1 MRLLLNC
8 IRLFCVIMFPV
19 GWFFSSGLL
28 SDQYI
33 YYLILNLIALGSSMT
48 FLFVIGNNL
57 MRDIQLWTIFLIY
70 QLGYFVTFYILC
82 FMKARYQDYADYLNA
97 TFPKQIELLNSG
109 ALIVSYFEIVT
120 LVLVA
125 FIISV
130 IFLKLV
136 SQSDS
141 FKLRQP
147 HLKGGSEVPIILS
160 YRTLNRSL
168 MITVVISVIL
178 LLIQGQL
185 GLGITSGADRQ
196 VVHLPYRL
204 NGIFMSLITG
214 FLPLVYIGILWLAD
228 SIRSPFLANRTI
240 TAYLI
245 FGIVSGLISTSKEPF
260 MITVVAL
267 TVLWLTTGTFSKN
280 RFRLIM
286 ALVPFMIIFNVF
298 LSVNRMMR
306 SLFEDLGMFEILMLI
321 FNTGLSLDYD
331 IFASE
336 FSMSGL
342 SVVLAPLMRIDGSGP
357 LFDIINYAPSFDFD
371 RVLSIVFGSSLT
383 VDALFVTEVLG
394 VAITDGVA
402 FSPSLIGY
410 FLFIFGNPWLV
421 GIGVSLYT
429 LLWNMVFRVVTG
441 LRLKTKPI
449 LISLMIVVLAR
460 FTISG
465 TLEAMFKSIA
475 MVLFFGFILELII
488 RGLFKKTARQT
499 NHLPPSRY
507 FLTATPQ

>member
-1 MRLLLNC
+1 M
-8 IRLFCVIMFPV
+8 IMFPV

-214 FLPLVYIGILWLAD
+214 FLPLV
-228 SIRSPFLANRTI
+228 
-240 TAYLI
+240 
-245 FGIVSGLISTSKEPF
+245 
-260 MITVVAL
+260 
-267 TVLWLTTGTFSKN
+267 
-280 RFRLIM
+280 
-286 ALVPFMIIFNVF
+286 
-298 LSVNRMMR
+298 
-306 SLFEDLGMFEILMLI
+306 
-321 FNTGLSLDYD
+321 
-331 IFASE
+331 
-336 FSMSGL
+336 
-342 SVVLAPLMRIDGSGP
+342 
-357 LFDIINYAPSFDFD
+357 
-371 RVLSIVFGSSLT
+371 
-383 VDALFVTEVLG
+383 
-394 VAITDGVA
+394 
-402 FSPSLIGY
+402 
-410 FLFIFGNPWLV
+410 
-421 GIGVSLYT
+421 
-429 LLWNMVFRVVTG
+429 
-441 LRLKTKPI
+441 
-449 LISLMIVVLAR
+449 
-460 FTISG
+460 
-465 TLEAMFKSIA
+465 
-475 MVLFFGFILELII
+475 
-488 RGLFKKTARQT
+488 
-499 NHLPPSRY
+499 
-507 FLTATPQ
+507 